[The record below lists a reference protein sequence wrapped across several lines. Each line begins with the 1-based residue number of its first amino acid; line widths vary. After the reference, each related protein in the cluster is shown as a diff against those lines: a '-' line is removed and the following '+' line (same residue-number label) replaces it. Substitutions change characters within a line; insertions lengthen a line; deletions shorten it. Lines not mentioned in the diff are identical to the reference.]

1 MKTEP
6 SQQFLKSRLREE
18 NRHLRAGIGEQERRR
33 LDSEINRH
41 LLEFSEQSKPSV
53 IAAFQSFDG
62 EPNLAP
68 ALTELR
74 KGGVRVA
81 LPVVLDAPDKPLI
94 IFRQWTSG
102 SQMRKNRYGI
112 PEPVGTLE
120 IQIME
125 IDLVLLPLVAW
136 DESGGRLGMGASF
149 YDRFFQPLSELNR
162 PLRMGVGYELQK
174 TEKIPLEPWDIRLHH
189 VLSENGC
196 LPCKE
201 RQ

>member
-18 NRHLRAGIGEQERRR
+18 NRRLRAGIGEQERRR

-102 SQMRKNRYGI
+102 SQMRKNHYGI

-136 DESGGRLGMGASF
+136 DESGGRLGMGASY
-149 YDRFFQPLSELNR
+149 YDRFFQSLSELNR
-162 PLRMGVGYELQK
+162 PQRMGVGYELQK
-174 TEKIPLEPWDIRLHH
+174 VEKIPLEPWDIRLHH

-196 LPCKE
+196 LSCKE
-201 RQ
+201 